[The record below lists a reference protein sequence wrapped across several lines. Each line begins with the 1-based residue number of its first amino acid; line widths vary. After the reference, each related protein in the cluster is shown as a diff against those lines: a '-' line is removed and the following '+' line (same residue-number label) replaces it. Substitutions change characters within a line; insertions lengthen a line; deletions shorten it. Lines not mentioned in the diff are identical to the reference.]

1 MGCKKSKQQV
11 NYLQYNIENPT
22 TFEDLSNEV
31 IYELF
36 DYLSYYDITCAFG
49 KLNERL
55 QHLIDTYSHYVNLQQ
70 HTKADTHI
78 FPQFIYSL
86 RISASYQF
94 SFIDFSCLSS
104 VHNLILS
111 NLSVTSLLYIFNTL
125 SLKNLEYIYVSS
137 CPLHNFNKAQLGEV
151 QTKIL
156 SLGEFKLKKC
166 VFRMELYANIDML
179 PAQLYSLEYIRIGGC
194 KNILTINSLLDR
206 MPNLISFH
214 VFICESLQPGVNINK
229 YAKRNDRIHCLTNLT
244 LRVYDL
250 KSKDELTILFTR
262 HCSNVKKLIIYL
274 EPMDIYGL
282 SFLDEKP
289 DDPVKHLQ
297 QWVRSTIS
305 PLLPQLT
312 NFHLRQTIL
321 REDDKPFKRRRPP
334 YIKEIPCLFQNRSY
348 RVSIDS
354 HLKYLW

>member
-1 MGCKKSKQQV
+1 
-11 NYLQYNIENPT
+11 
-22 TFEDLSNEV
+22 
-31 IYELF
+31 
-36 DYLSYYDITCAFG
+36 
-49 KLNERL
+49 
-55 QHLIDTYSHYVNLQQ
+55 
-70 HTKADTHI
+70 
-78 FPQFIYSL
+78 
-86 RISASYQF
+86 
-94 SFIDFSCLSS
+94 
-104 VHNLILS
+104 
-111 NLSVTSLLYIFNTL
+111 
-125 SLKNLEYIYVSS
+125 
-137 CPLHNFNKAQLGEV
+137 
-151 QTKIL
+151 
-156 SLGEFKLKKC
+156 
-166 VFRMELYANIDML
+166 
-179 PAQLYSLEYIRIGGC
+179 
-194 KNILTINSLLDR
+194 

-229 YAKRNDRIHCLTNLT
+229 YAKRNDRIHCLINLT

-250 KSKDELTILFTR
+250 KSKYELTLLFTR

-321 REDDKPFKRRRPP
+321 REDDKPFKRRCPP
-334 YIKEIPCLFQNRSY
+334 YIKEIPCSFQNRSY